1 MLGLIG
7 VDQRQRGP
15 QRPCFTSTERMPQGF
30 ERTAALKREG
40 GGKRAVLGQL
50 DKGRFL
56 WRVEKDFRDT
66 AVGKA
71 AECRRPFAPVV
82 LEIDEFR
89 AAAIGEA
96 FAIRHYAPPVSN
108 RRVRSSRP
116 RRDQRRTCGRKDQ
129 RGSATGRLRGCAPGP
144 YSRRQAECP
153 RPASM
158 LAA

>member
-40 GGKRAVLGQL
+40 GGKRTVLGQL

-56 WRVEKDFRDT
+56 WRVEKDFRDP

-96 FAIRHYAPPVSN
+96 FALSH
-108 RRVRSSRP
+108 
-116 RRDQRRTCGRKDQ
+116 
-129 RGSATGRLRGCAPGP
+129 CAPRSPSSKAGG
-144 YSRRQAECP
+144 AN
-153 RPASM
+153 
-158 LAA
+158 